1 MTEEIIVLRTK
12 LRYMDIHNHWL
23 RQEVQNR
30 MISVEYTESARMMA
44 DGLTKALQN
53 NDFSRF
59 VEHMNLRDV
68 HHLLAKK
75 REQDLKELEMEK
87 LRPEER
93 E

>member
-1 MTEEIIVLRTK
+1 
-12 LRYMDIHNHWL
+12 
-23 RQEVQNR
+23 

-59 VEHMNLRDV
+59 VEHMNLKDI

-75 REQDLKELEMEK
+75 RELDL
-87 LRPEER
+87 
-93 E
+93 